1 MLAWRPLR
9 RGPGQRPDRRAS
21 NELATM
27 PRPTLHTPICDLL
40 GIEYPVVLAGMGG
53 VATADLVAAVS
64 EAGALGIVG
73 AAAMTGDDIAEQVR
87 RVRSLTS
94 RPFGVDILLPA
105 GVVLPARPSDG
116 GPQAK
121 DIRDLLPPEHKEFIR
136 QARERFGLPEEG
148 RGQKE

>member
-27 PRPTLHTPICDLL
+27 PRPTLRTPICDRLD
-40 GIEYPVVLAGMGG
+40 IEYPVVLAGMGG

-64 EAGALGIVG
+64 EAGGLGIVG

-87 RVRSLTS
+87 RIRSPPP
-94 RPFGVDILLPA
+94 RPFGVDTPLPG
-105 GVVLPARPSDG
+105 GVVPPARPSDG
-116 GPQAK
+116 GPQV
-121 DIRDLLPPEHKEFIR
+121 
-136 QARERFGLPEEG
+136 
-148 RGQKE
+148 